1 MKRRRRLNK
10 SHEIRDYKRLHR
22 GAGPTAIAEALT
34 ARGIKV
40 SPSQVSTALFNAK
53 KLKRRGR
60 RVAAS
65 ANGRRG
71 RRPAKTLSADLLLA
85 TKRVADQ
92 LGGIDRVRSA
102 LELLERLR

>member
-1 MKRRRRLNK
+1 MRLT
-10 SHEIRDYKRLHR
+10 RA
-22 GAGPTAIAEALT
+22 AGPTEIAEALT
-34 ARGIKV
+34 ARGITV
-40 SPSQVSTALFNAK
+40 TPSQVSTALFNAK

-60 RVAAS
+60 RVATT
-65 ANGRRG
+65 NGRRG

-102 LELLERLR
+102 LELLEELR